1 MTFANSVRVVLKQK
15 YADFHGRASRSEFW
29 WFQLFIWVIYA
40 ILFAL
45 TVAAAAAAAG
55 TASDATA
62 QAGFNPYGI
71 LPIIGFVLIGLFTL
85 ATIIPGLALAA
96 RRLHDLNYSG
106 WWVAALYIGSGIPYI
121 GGVVAIIAIIIM
133 GLKGTNGANRF
144 GSDPL
149 GKSA

>member
-40 ILFAL
+40 I
-45 TVAAAAAAAG
+45 
-55 TASDATA
+55 DATV

-71 LPIIGFVLIGLFTL
+71 LPVIGFVLIGLFTL
-85 ATIIPGLALAA
+85 ATIIPGLAVAA